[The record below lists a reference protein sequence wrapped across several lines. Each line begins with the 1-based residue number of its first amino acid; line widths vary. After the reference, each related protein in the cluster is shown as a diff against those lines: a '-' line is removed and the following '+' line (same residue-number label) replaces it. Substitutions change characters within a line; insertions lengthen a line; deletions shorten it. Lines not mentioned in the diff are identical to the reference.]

1 MSITTINSDTIIT
14 DIDNHFKISAGPG
27 AGKTY
32 WLVNH
37 IKNVLHNSEK
47 LFRTRKI
54 ACITYTNIA
63 IETILRRLGTS
74 SEQVEVST
82 IHSFLYKNIVKPYA
96 SFIAPEYG
104 LNVAEM
110 DGHDDIHTNFGYIST
125 WIENHSNVS
134 KLKHPYTINQLT
146 KLPNYKIALMNW
158 LESLTYKI
166 DSAIR
171 EITIDCDRSEAFYLE
186 GESRSRKYLN
196 KNCLIALESD
206 FINYKKLY
214 WQNGKVSHDD
224 VIFFSFQIIKKF
236 PFVLNILNAKFPY
249 IFIDEFQDSNPIQ
262 VEILKQI
269 GLLESKIGVIGDV
282 AQSIYKFQGADY
294 TQFQSFYLPEMNEYI
309 LNENHRSSNEII
321 DILNNIRKDIT
332 QLKIRD
338 ISTAKP
344 IIFIGD
350 MTLALKAA
358 KTKCSNEKVYTL
370 SRNNIT
376 SNAMKVEINGSGLDS
391 KLLEKLKEID
401 SNTKRCNL
409 IYSCIKAIAYGKEN
423 KFKDAI
429 KEFEKLFNYRTDKIK
444 GKRKALKYIYIL
456 LDKYSEF
463 EDGTLLEFADF
474 VRTNLK
480 PELTKFSKGSIKEFY
495 ENNSLKNFLLCVSI
509 PEDMSLHKTI
519 HNAKGDEFDN
529 VLLVL
534 KDEKDIDF
542 ILKQNLLSNEERRIY
557 YVGLS
562 RAKNRLFIS
571 VPSLS
576 TERQESLQKY
586 YEIEIV

>member
-14 DIDNHFKISAGPG
+14 DIDSHFKVSAGPG

-32 WLVNH
+32 WLVKH
-37 IKNVLHNSEK
+37 IKNVLHNSDK
-47 LFRTRKI
+47 LYRTRKI

-63 IETILRRLGTS
+63 VDTILKRLGTS

-96 SFIAPEYG
+96 SFIATDFG

-110 DGHDDIHTNFGYIST
+110 DGHDDIIL
-125 WIENHSNVS
+125 SNYSFLQEWKTRTGQLRINDDNKVVEAFS
-134 KLKHPYTINQLT
+134 KLKW
-146 KLPNYKIALMNW
+146 K
-158 LESLTYKI
+158 LESGDLKVKTDYPILIGKYPI
-166 DSAIR
+166 KNDS
-171 EITIDCDRSEAFYLE
+171 YLE
-186 GESRSRKYLN
+186 
-196 KNCLIALESD
+196 
-206 FINYKKLY
+206 YKKMM
-214 WQNGKVSHDD
+214 WGKGLIHHDD
-224 VIFFSFQIIKKF
+224 VLFFSFQLINKF

-262 VEILKQI
+262 VEIFKKI
-269 GLLESKIGVIGDV
+269 GILNSKIGVIGDV

-294 TQFQSFYLPEMNEYI
+294 TQFQTFSLPAINEYI
-309 LNENHRSSNEII
+309 LSENRRSSNEII
-321 DILNNIRKDIT
+321 DTLNNIRKDIT
-332 QLKIRD
+332 QVKIRD
-338 ISTAKP
+338 VSIAKP

-350 MTLALKAA
+350 MTLALRAA
-358 KTKCSNEKVYTL
+358 KIKCSNETIYTL

-376 SNAMKVEINGSGLDS
+376 SNAMKAEINGTGLDS

-401 SNTKRCNL
+401 SNPKRSNL

-444 GKRKALKYIYIL
+444 GKRKALNYVTLL

-463 EDGTLLEFADF
+463 ENCTLFEFAEF
-474 VRTNLK
+474 LRTNLK
-480 PELTKFSKGSIKEFY
+480 PDLTKFSKGAIKDYYVKYTFKQ
-495 ENNSLKNFLLCVSI
+495 LVLCVSI

-519 HNAKGDEFDN
+519 HKAKGDEFDN

-534 KDEKDIDF
+534 KEENDINF
-542 ILKQNLLSNEERRIY
+542 LLEQNLLYNEEHRIN
-557 YVGLS
+557 YVAIS

-571 VPSLS
+571 VPTLS
-576 TERQESLQKY
+576 ITIQK
-586 YEIEIV
+586 ELLTSFDIQQV

>member
-1 MSITTINSDTIIT
+1 MSITTINSDTKII
-14 DIDNHFKISAGPG
+14 DIDSHFKVSAGPG

-32 WLVNH
+32 WLINH

-63 IETILRRLGTS
+63 VETILKRLGTS

-96 SFIAPEYG
+96 IFIASEFG

-110 DGHDDIHTNFGYIST
+110 DGHDDIIL
-125 WIENHSNVS
+125 SNYSFLQEWKTRTGQQRINDDKKVVEAFS
-134 KLKHPYTINQLT
+134 KLKW
-146 KLPNYKIALMNW
+146 KI
-158 LESLTYKI
+158 ESGVLKVKTDYPILIGKYPI
-166 DSAIR
+166 KNDS
-171 EITIDCDRSEAFYLE
+171 YLE
-186 GESRSRKYLN
+186 
-196 KNCLIALESD
+196 
-206 FINYKKLY
+206 YKKMM
-214 WQNGKVSHDD
+214 WGKGLIHHDD
-224 VIFFSFQIIKKF
+224 VLFFSFQIINKF

-262 VEILKQI
+262 VEIFKKLGI
-269 GLLESKIGVIGDV
+269 LDSKIGLIGDV

-294 TQFQSFYLPEMNEYI
+294 TQFQTFSLPAMNEYI

-321 DILNNIRKDIT
+321 DTLNSIRKDIT
-332 QLKIRD
+332 QVKIRD
-338 ISTAKP
+338 ISVAKP

-350 MTLALKAA
+350 MTLALRAA
-358 KTKCSNEKVYTL
+358 KIKCSNERIYTL

-376 SNAMKVEINGSGLDS
+376 SNAMKAEINGSVLDS

-401 SNTKRCNL
+401 SNTKRSNL
-409 IYSCIKAIAYGKEN
+409 IYSSIKAIAYAKEN

-429 KEFEKLFNYRTDKIK
+429 KEFERLFNHRSDKIK
-444 GKRKALKYIYIL
+444 GKRKALKYITIL

-463 EDGTLLEFADF
+463 ENGTLLEFADF

-480 PELTKFSKGSIKEFY
+480 PELTKLSKGAIKEFY
-495 ENNSLKNFLLCVSI
+495 ENNALKKLLLCVSI

-519 HNAKGDEFDN
+519 HKAKGDEFDN

-542 ILKQNLLSNEERRIY
+542 IFEQNLLSNEEHRIN
-557 YVGLS
+557 YVAIS

-571 VPSLS
+571 VPIMSS
-576 TERQESLQKY
+576 AIQTSLQTY
-586 YEIEIV
+586 YEIENV